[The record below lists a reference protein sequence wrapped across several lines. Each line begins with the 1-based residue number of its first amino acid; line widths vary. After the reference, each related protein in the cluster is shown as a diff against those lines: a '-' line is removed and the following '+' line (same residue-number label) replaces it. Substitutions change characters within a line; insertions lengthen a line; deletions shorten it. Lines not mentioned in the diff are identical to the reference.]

1 MTLVKI
7 CGITNLP
14 DARVAVEAG
23 ADMLGFNFYERS
35 PRYISPAAARE
46 IIDQLPNQVISVGVF
61 VNESL
66 RTIRSIASNTKID
79 KRQLHGDESPAY
91 CNELADHKII
101 KAFRVGNTFDPQETL
116 EFAVESVM
124 LDARHPELRGGT
136 GTVFDWSV
144 AVRVRELGRE
154 VFLAGGL
161 AAENV
166 AAAIKTVGPFAV
178 DACSSLEAQPG
189 KKDARKVAEFV
200 AAVRNVKP

>member
-35 PRYISPAAARE
+35 PRYITPAAARE

-66 RTIRSIASNTKID
+66 PTIRSIAGITRID
-79 KRQLHGDESPAY
+79 KLQLHGDESSDY
-91 CNELADHKII
+91 CNQLNDHKII
-101 KAFRVGNTFDPQETL
+101 KAFRVGNTFEPRQTL
-116 EFAVESVM
+116 EFAVESIM
-124 LDARHPELRGGT
+124 LDASHPELRGGT
-136 GTVFDWSV
+136 GTVFDWSI
-144 AVRVRELGRE
+144 AVRVRELGKE
-154 VFLAGGL
+154 IFLAGGL

-178 DACSSLEAQPG
+178 DACSSLEVQPG
-189 KKDARKVAEFV
+189 KKDPRKVAEFV
-200 AAVRNVKP
+200 AAVRKC